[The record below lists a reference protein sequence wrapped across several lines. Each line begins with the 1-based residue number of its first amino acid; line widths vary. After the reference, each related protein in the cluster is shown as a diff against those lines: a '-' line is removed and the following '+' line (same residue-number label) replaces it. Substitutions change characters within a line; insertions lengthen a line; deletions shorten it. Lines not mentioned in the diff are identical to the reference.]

1 MSSQE
6 FCPYTTHCLSM
17 HTVWIAVCPQSSL
30 LAALLGEMRRTAGWL
45 NVEGSVAYVAQQ
57 AWMRNM
63 TLRDNVLFG
72 KPFNNQLYTKAPV
85 SQRLSSSV
93 YRYEQRPQ

>member
-1 MSSQE
+1 MK
-6 FCPYTTHCLSM
+6 
-17 HTVWIAVCPQSSL
+17 
-30 LAALLGEMRRTAGWL
+30 RTGGWL

-85 SQRLSSSV
+85 SQRLSSSIYDMTTDYLAV
-93 YRYEQRPQ
+93 PP